1 MVRPM
6 VAKAEN
12 GTCEPR
18 PWPTAGTAL
27 IAELV
32 APPELLL
39 ASPVV
44 EFPLVELL
52 IALPG
57 T

>member
-1 MVRPM
+1 MVRSM
-6 VAKAEN
+6 VAEAEN

-18 PWPTAGTAL
+18 PCPTTGTAL

-32 APPELLL
+32 APPLLL
-39 ASPVV
+39 LESPVV

-52 IALPG
+52 MALPG